1 MEWRTTRTRVDESEG
16 ALILNLCPRGMK
28 WKLWTKTKTKT
39 KSKCLCLPK
48 RDLCGVKEATLE
60 VVQIFAVE
68 CGGVC
73 VCVGGD
79 FVGNVQ
85 VWQIE
90 IVVVVAVVV
99 KDAVRDF

>member
-1 MEWRTTRTRVDESEG
+1 
-16 ALILNLCPRGMK
+16 MK
-28 WKLWTKTKTKT
+28 WKLWKRTKTKTKT
-39 KSKCLCLPK
+39 KKMMSKCLCLPK

-90 IVVVVAVVV
+90 IVVVVVAVVVAVVV